1 MGPSGRRFD
10 PCHSDQN
17 FDRKQ
22 SLFST
27 FGHFLCLFRR
37 FAATF
42 EKIAFLRPHH
52 QTWTENSFFFVYSGA
67 IFGGVVSALRLPF
80 SLEALFLSG
89 DFGILF
95 CNHHHKFFFVF
106 FSRVGV
112 DIELFAFAVWQFRR
126 IAAFPFL
133 RADLKQTSRSGAAY
147 FRLFRLKFC
156 SYGRFRRLV
165 GCFPVLA
172 QSALI
177 SAETPFD
184 FVGGVVAVG
193 YGLVKVGVV
202 FTNQLINFIVL
213 IGALAVAVANRR
225 NIALRRVAVHKAAV

>member
-1 MGPSGRRFD
+1 MRGLCR
-10 PCHSDQN
+10 
-17 FDRKQ
+17 
-22 SLFST
+22 L
-27 FGHFLCLFRR
+27 LCLE
-37 FAATF
+37 T
-42 EKIAFLRPHH
+42 
-52 QTWTENSFFFVYSGA
+52 FFFRLD
-67 IFGGVVSALRLPF
+67 LRLD
-80 SLEALFLSG
+80 L
-89 DFGILF
+89 
-95 CNHHHKFFFVF
+95 CNHFRKFFLAF
-106 FSRVGV
+106 FSCFCV